1 MKRRLRFI
9 FGLLTLCLLGSYGF
23 QAYWLYGSYRLGQAQ
38 FARTAREALEAVVQ
52 RQQLSRANKV
62 FNIKF
67 NDYAAPGQPR
77 HWQIER
83 LDTAPASAPDLRRAL
98 GTPTRPPTVLRLHPA
113 ADQPGP
119 KRAPSTIRLRA
130 QLARTEQARAAHT
143 DSLARQLSRFF
154 ISNWYRERP
163 VNLAQLRRAYR
174 AELRQRQAEQ
184 PFRLDTLTAK
194 ALPAAAARAGY
205 TLHTPAVSLNPMQ
218 GPALAASFRPPTAYV
233 LRGMAG
239 SLVGSAAL
247 LVLTTGC
254 FWLML
259 NTILRQKKLSE
270 VKNDFINN
278 MTHELKTPL
287 ATVSAAVEALQ
298 DFGALRDPRRA
309 DAYLTIAR
317 QELIRLSDLVEK
329 VLHIAVEERQGRIL
343 ALHPEPVQL
352 AELVAEQVSRH
363 ELQATKPVV
372 FDVQI
377 APAAPL
383 LLDRLHLAGV
393 LNNLFDN
400 ALKYSGERVRIR
412 IRGRQ
417 QGAGWQLTVADD
429 GFGIAPGY
437 QEAVF
442 DQFFRVPTGNLHP
455 VKGFGLGLYY
465 VRQVVAGHGGRISL
479 RSAVG
484 RGSEFSIW
492 LPAKEAV
499 GQAITPDF

>member
-1 MKRRLRFI
+1 MWYFSHKPALK
-9 FGLLTLCLLGSYGF
+9 
-23 QAYWLYGSYRLGQAQ
+23 
-38 FARTAREALEAVVQ
+38 TALKATPPY
-52 RQQLSRANKV
+52 SGT
-62 FNIKF
+62 I
-67 NDYAAPGQPR
+67 
-77 HWQIER
+77 H
-83 LDTAPASAPDLRRAL
+83 LDTVPASVPNLRRVV
-98 GTPTRPPTVLRLHPA
+98 GTPARPPTVLLLHPA
-113 ADQPGP
+113 AGQAGP
-119 KRAPSTIRLRA
+119 KRPPSTA
-130 QLARTEQARAAHT
+130 QTEQARAAHT
-143 DSLARQLSRFF
+143 DSLARQLSHFV

-163 VNLAQLRRAYR
+163 VNLAQLSLAYR

-184 PFRLDTLTAK
+184 PFRLDTLAAKTLPTA
-194 ALPAAAARAGY
+194 APRAGF
-205 TLHTPAVSLNPMQ
+205 TLHTPAVSLNPVR
-218 GPALAASFRPPTAYV
+218 GPALVAAFRPPTAYV

-259 NTILRQKKLSE
+259 STILRQKKLSE

-298 DFGALRDPRRA
+298 DFGALRDPRRT

-317 QELIRLSDLVEK
+317 QELTRLSDLVEK
-329 VLHIAVEERQGRIL
+329 VLHIAAEERQGRIL
-343 ALHPEPVQL
+343 ALHLEPVQV

-393 LNNLFDN
+393 LNNLLDN

-412 IRGRQ
+412 IWGQ
-417 QGAGWQLTVADD
+417 QLGAGWQLTVADD
-429 GFGIAPGY
+429 GFGIASGY
-437 QEAVF
+437 QQAVF

-492 LPAKEAV
+492 LPAEEAGGSAV
-499 GQAITPDF
+499 TPDF